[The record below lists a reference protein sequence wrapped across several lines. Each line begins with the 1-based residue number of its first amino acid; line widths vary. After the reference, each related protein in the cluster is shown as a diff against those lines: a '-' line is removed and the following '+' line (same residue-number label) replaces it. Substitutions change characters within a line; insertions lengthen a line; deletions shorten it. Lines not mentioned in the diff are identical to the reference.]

1 MSLLIIDSHISI
13 DEKINI
19 ITSNN
24 NDLKYYLIFNEI
36 TIDGINKLLSID
48 IKNPIEIIFTRT
60 QNFKLS
66 SHLFMLLMN
75 RFKITYLNN
84 LSNMYH
90 YEILKYSNHFTATND
105 NLNYY
110 ILDSDKHYLL
120 GLLESINIDK
130 ELEEVVDNNIKEVID
145 NEING
150 NNINKIFDIIQII
163 SNKNIDNLPDT
174 LKHLNI
180 VMDNN
185 TTNQI
190 SLKDMSIINQNLK
203 FVHIS
208 KCAGTIIEDI
218 AKDSG
223 IFWGRYDTQ
232 LCKEN
237 LLPKWSRIKSD
248 YYHLVPDC
256 YQPNI
261 YNLDNSNDM
270 KTFCVIREPYSRI
283 ISEVFC
289 NWIGILKNNSNPTVL
304 DYNKHIEKY
313 LNFVET
319 RFNLQH
325 WWPQHKF
332 IYDADGNKM
341 VDYVLK
347 MDNLNQEFNDLMK
360 EYNLPL
366 QLNSKTNESN
376 KMYGLED
383 IFINNLNKINRL
395 YRKDFELFG
404 SEMIEVNNV
413 KKLIEDNKIVVISHY
428 FLLEGQKINYQI
440 LEDFVLNYRDM
451 DILFYYNDDDV
462 IDFIEMI
469 NEDKNEKLQNRF
481 KFVKLRLE
489 DLTNDF
495 ITLEELNDDNLD
507 KILSLSLPKI
517 INNSD
522 TLNQFDNPSH
532 LILFNVRYKIILN
545 KFSIND
551 NKFNFIIDSDNL
563 NLSEILTIMKLEK
576 LTEYKELFYTI
587 VNNIKKNKESINP
600 DELLNNVLLELKNNY
615 SDKIAIMC

>member
-1 MSLLIIDSHISI
+1 MSLLIMDSHISI
-13 DEKINI
+13 DEKINN

-24 NDLKYYLIFNEI
+24 NCLKYYLIFNEI
-36 TIDGINKLLSID
+36 TIDDINKLLSID

-105 NLNYY
+105 NLNYH

-120 GLLESINIDK
+120 GLLESINIDN
-130 ELEEVVDNNIKEVID
+130 ELEEVVDNNIKEVVD
-145 NEING
+145 NDTDEINK
-150 NNINKIFDIIQII
+150 NKIFDIIQII
-163 SNKNIDNLPDT
+163 SNKNINNLPDT

-190 SLKDMSIINQNLK
+190 SLKNMSIINQNLK

-218 AKDSG
+218 AKDLG
-223 IFWGRYDTQ
+223 IFWGRYDVQ

-283 ISEVFC
+283 VSEVFC
-289 NWIGILKNNSNPTVL
+289 NWIGILKNNSNPTIL

-341 VDYVLK
+341 VDYVLR
-347 MDNLNQEFNDLMK
+347 MDNLNQEFNDLMR

-376 KMYGLED
+376 KMYGLKD
-383 IFINNLNKINRL
+383 IFTNNLSKINKI
-395 YRKDFELFG
+395 YKKDFELFG

-428 FLLEGQKINYQI
+428 FLLEGQKIDYQI
-440 LEDFVLNYRDM
+440 LEDFVSNYKNM
-451 DILFYYNDDDV
+451 DILFYHNDDD
-462 IDFIEMI
+462 IKDFIEMM
-469 NEDKNEKLQNRF
+469 NDEKNEKLQNRF
-481 KFVKLRLE
+481 KFVKLRIE
-489 DLTNDF
+489 DLINDF
-495 ITLEELNDDNLD
+495 IKIEELNNDNLD
-507 KILSLSLPKI
+507 NIASLLLPKI
-517 INNSD
+517 IYNYD
-522 TLNQFDNPSH
+522 LLKQFDNKSH

-551 NKFNFIIDSDNL
+551 NKFNFIIDSNNL
-563 NLSEILTIMKLEK
+563 NLSEILTIMKVEK

-587 VNNIKKNKESINP
+587 VNDIKKNKESISP
-600 DELLNNVLLELKNNY
+600 KKLLNNVLLELKNNY
-615 SDKIAIMC
+615 SDKIAIIC